1 MTCVSFRQAVPFTA
15 SLTADSDK
23 EFALYCSSQLLL
35 PQDSEGT
42 LIKVTYKPT
51 LYGKTHKAKIIVQ
64 VILVFFGL
72 EFIRFLYDIYIL
84 GKVTITGKVC

>member
-1 MTCVSFRQAVPFTA
+1 MENFSNKVLSIVFRQAVPFTA

-23 EFALYCSSQLLL
+23 EFALLCSSELLL

-64 VILVFFGL
+64 VKFVQSYCSNAL
-72 EFIRFLYDIYIL
+72 L
-84 GKVTITGKVC
+84 GE